1 MHDLVAT
8 DGLKIKVDVL
18 VLFDSWSKVISDPHA
33 LCLRLIQATYDVCK
47 DRCEKSQKPEVEVS
61 IVLADD
67 KFITDLNLKYRNINK
82 PTNVLSFPN
91 EDISSNC
98 LRNHCEITLLGDIV
112 VSYETV
118 LKESNSFSKPII
130 NYFAHMIIHG
140 MLHLFGFDHDT
151 VSKAREMESF
161 EKQALDSVNF
171 KNYF

>member
-82 PTNVLSFPN
+82 PTNVLSFPMIN
-91 EDISSNC
+91 DYSMDHENI
-98 LRNHCEITLLGDIV
+98 LGDIII
-112 VSYETV
+112 SIDKI
-118 LKESNSFSKPII
+118 LSESNEQNIEVYNYLSKISVSIRLPRF
-130 NYFAHMIIHG
+130 NRMSVMT
-140 MLHLFGFDHDT
+140 ML
-151 VSKAREMESF
+151 
-161 EKQALDSVNF
+161 
-171 KNYF
+171 

>member
-91 EDISSNC
+91 EDISNNC
-98 LRNHCEITLLGDIV
+98 LQLEQGT
-112 VSYETV
+112 
-118 LKESNSFSKPII
+118 
-130 NYFAHMIIHG
+130 A
-140 MLHLFGFDHDT
+140 
-151 VSKAREMESF
+151 
-161 EKQALDSVNF
+161 
-171 KNYF
+171 